1 MSESFYRRHFGSARL
16 KAYLTAGGGDP
27 AVAGALYHWNARLAA
42 ALWVDLGHVEVA
54 LRNALDDRMQE
65 RHARRERPGHWLDD
79 PTRELGKGRLPGG
92 RHAQPYLDIHR
103 ARETVQRR
111 RKPVTPDQIISETE
125 LGLWHQLV
133 SRRQMFLWPDLAAA
147 FPGAPDRRQDTIGD
161 LVTSLRELRNRIG
174 HHHQLLD
181 LPVERRHTEL
191 IMLARYLDPELERWV
206 RDRTEVPAV
215 LASRPGA
222 EAC

>member
-1 MSESFYRRHFGSARL
+1 
-16 KAYLTAGGGDP
+16 
-27 AVAGALYHWNARLAA
+27 
-42 ALWVDLGHVEVA
+42 
-54 LRNALDDRMQE
+54 
-65 RHARRERPGHWLDD
+65 
-79 PTRELGKGRLPGG
+79 
-92 RHAQPYLDIHR
+92 
-103 ARETVQRR
+103 
-111 RKPVTPDQIISETE
+111 
-125 LGLWHQLV
+125 
-133 SRRQMFLWPDLAAA
+133 MFLWPDLAAA

-191 IMLARYLDPELERWV
+191 ITLARYLDPELERWV